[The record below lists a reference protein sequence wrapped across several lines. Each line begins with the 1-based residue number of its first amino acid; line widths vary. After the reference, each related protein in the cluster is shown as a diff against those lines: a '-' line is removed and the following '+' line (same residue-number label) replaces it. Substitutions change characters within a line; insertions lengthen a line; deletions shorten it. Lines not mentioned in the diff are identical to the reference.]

1 MISVFERSDQ
11 ELGRPPAGANWL
23 QYQAVFVSPVGC
35 RSARL
40 WEVSIHLI
48 E

>member
-1 MISVFERSDQ
+1 MMSVYVRSGQ
-11 ELGRPPAGANWL
+11 EIGRPPAGANWM

-40 WEVSIHLI
+40 RKVRIDLI